1 MIRVP
6 TDSALSLNWKE
17 IDLILEELPLENS
30 HIQKIHQPDFKTLL
44 FDLYSP
50 GRRFS
55 LLISLE
61 QNRLR
66 LHEVTERPKNRVKLQ
81 RFAQFLRSRI
91 TGGRI
96 IEAYQLE
103 GERIIKLTV
112 VRGGETSILWIRLWG
127 GAANVI
133 VTDEERTI
141 LDAFYRRPGRSE
153 TTGHPFD
160 PEGSPENYGLKRKPN
175 REFTVREFGDNESFN
190 LRIEGEYGHM
200 GFEETLAAAREK
212 ALRLAGEKETRL
224 EAGFK
229 RVQSRIDEY
238 SDYERFKE
246 FGDIVASNIHRL
258 SEGDAWLTAEN
269 FYRDNEEVTVELN
282 TALSPSQNA
291 EMYYDKYRKA
301 KSGLEHL
308 RKDESRLLRELK
320 EVKNEREWIEETEE
334 LPGLEEYIAQ
344 EQRLRTRKPPSAE
357 KEIPGLKYR
366 SGEFDI
372 LVGRTAK
379 ENDDLL
385 RRHVKG
391 NDYWLH
397 TRDFP
402 GGYVFIKNIPG
413 KSIPLETLLDA
424 GNLALFYSKGRSSGK
439 GELYYTQV
447 KYLRRAKHGKLGL
460 VIPTQEKNLS
470 VQLEEERIRR
480 LSDSN

>member
-1 MIRVP
+1 MRAGPPV
-6 TDSALSLNWKE
+6 DAVSLNYKE

-30 HIQKIHQPDFKTLL
+30 HIQKIHQPDFTTLL

-96 IEAYQLE
+96 TEAYQLD
-103 GERIIKLTV
+103 GERIVKLTV
-112 VRGGETSILWIRLWG
+112 VRGGETSFLWIRLWG

-133 VTDEERTI
+133 VTDAAGTI
-141 LDAFYRRPGRSE
+141 LDAFYRRPGRAE
-153 TTGHPFD
+153 TTGERFD
-160 PEGSPENYGLKRKPN
+160 PEVNPEAYGLKGKPK
-175 REFTVREFGDNESFN
+175 REFSVRDFGNDGPYN
-190 LRIEGEYGHM
+190 LRIEQHYGRR
-200 GFEETLAAAREK
+200 GFEEALEAAREK

-224 EAGFK
+224 EASLK
-229 RVQSRIDEY
+229 RVRNQIEEY
-238 SDYERFKE
+238 RDYERFKE

-258 SEGDAWLTAEN
+258 AEGDEWLTAEN
-269 FYRDNEEVTVELN
+269 YYRNNETVTIELDPS
-282 TALSPSQNA
+282 LSPSGNA
-291 EMYYDKYRKA
+291 EGYYAKYRKA
-301 KSGLEHL
+301 KSGIEHL
-308 RKDESRLLRELK
+308 KKDEARLRREL
-320 EVKNEREWIEETEE
+320 EEARDNAAWISETED
-334 LPGLEEYIAQ
+334 LGNVEEYI
-344 EQRLRTRKPPSAE
+344 EKERSLRSRQRPSAE
-357 KEIPGLKYR
+357 EEIPGLRFR
-366 SGEFDI
+366 SGGFDI

-379 ENDDLL
+379 ENDELL

-402 GGYVFIKNIPG
+402 GGYVFIKNVPG
-413 KSIPLETLLDA
+413 KSVPLETLLDA

-447 KYLRRAKHGKLGL
+447 KYLRRAKHGKLGM

-470 VQLEEERIRR
+470 VQLEEDRIRR
-480 LSDSN
+480 LNDSN

>member
-1 MIRVP
+1 M
-6 TDSALSLNWKE
+6 SLNWRE
-17 IDLILEELPLENS
+17 IDLILDELPLENS

-66 LHEVTERPKNRVKLQ
+66 LHEVTKRPQNRVKLQ

-96 IEAYQLE
+96 TEAYQLE
-103 GERIIKLTV
+103 GERIVKITV

-133 VTDEERTI
+133 VTDAAGEI
-141 LDAFYRRPGRSE
+141 LDAFYRRPARSE
-153 TTGHPFD
+153 TTGEMFD
-160 PEGSPENYGLKRKPN
+160 PEGNPEAYGLKGKPK
-175 REFTVREFGDNESFN
+175 RDFSVRDIESEEPFN
-190 LRIEGEYGHM
+190 LRIERHYGRQ
-200 GFEETLAAAREK
+200 GLEEARKAAREK

-224 EAGFK
+224 ESYLK
-229 RVQSRIDEY
+229 RVTNQIEEY
-238 SDYERFKE
+238 RDYERFKE

-258 SEGDAWLTAEN
+258 TEGDAWLTAEN
-269 FYRDNEEVTVELN
+269 FYRNNEDVTIELD
-282 TALSPSQNA
+282 TSLSPSQNA
-291 EMYYDKYRKA
+291 ERYYGKYRKA

-308 RKDESRLLRELK
+308 KKDEARLRREL
-320 EVKNEREWIEETEE
+320 ENTKNEEKWIAETEE
-334 LPGLEEYIAQ
+334 LEELEGYIEA
-344 EQRLRTRKPPSAE
+344 EQRARTRQRPSADE
-357 KEIPGLKYR
+357 EVPGLKLR

-379 ENDDLL
+379 ENDELL
-385 RRHVKG
+385 RKHVKG

-413 KSIPLETLLDA
+413 KSVPLQTLLDA
-424 GNLALFYSKGRSSGK
+424 ANLALFYSKGRSSGK

-470 VQLEEERIRR
+470 VQLEDERIRR
-480 LSDSN
+480 LHDST

>member
-1 MIRVP
+1 V
-6 TDSALSLNWKE
+6 SLNYKE
-17 IDLILEELPLENS
+17 IDLVLEELPLENS

-50 GRRFS
+50 GRRFG
-55 LLISLE
+55 LIISLE

-96 IEAYQLE
+96 TKAYQLD
-103 GERIIKLTV
+103 GERIVKLTV
-112 VRGGETSILWIRLWG
+112 VRGGEVSILWIRLWG

-133 VTDEERTI
+133 VTDDEGTI

-153 TTGHPFD
+153 TTGERFE
-160 PEGSPENYGLKRKPN
+160 PEGNPEAYGLKGKPN
-175 REFTVREFGDNESFN
+175 REFTVRDFGDGESFN
-190 LRIEGEYGHM
+190 RRIERHYGRKE
-200 GFEETLAAAREK
+200 FEEALEAARDK

-224 EAGFK
+224 ESGLK
-229 RVQSRIDEY
+229 RVRAQIEEY
-238 SDYERFKE
+238 REYERLKE
-246 FGDIVASNIHRL
+246 FGDILASNIHRL
-258 SEGDAWLTAEN
+258 SEGDAWLTAED
-269 FYRDNEEVTVELN
+269 FFHDNEEVSIELD
-282 TALSPSQNA
+282 TSLSPSGNA
-291 EMYYDKYRKA
+291 ERYYEKYRKA

-308 RKDESRLLRELK
+308 KKDEARLRREL
-320 EVKNEREWIEETEE
+320 EAAKNEEEWIGETEE
-334 LPGLEEYIAQ
+334 LTSLEEYIQ
-344 EQRLRTRKPPSAE
+344 REQQGRTRRRPSAE
-357 KEIPGLKYR
+357 EETPGLRFR

-379 ENDDLL
+379 ENDELL

-397 TRDFP
+397 TRDYP

-413 KSIPLETLLDA
+413 KSVPLQTLLDA

-439 GELYYTQV
+439 GELYYTQA

-470 VQLEEERIRR
+470 VQLEEDRIRR
-480 LSDSN
+480 LHDAN